1 MHTVVGKQR
10 EKITA
15 FTVIVSAKYS
25 ARFSARPRRFKGSN
39 FRKQPDA
46 MCCDKKRS
54 KRSELCRWK
63 TVLACVARCVLNNN
77 GAQYQQRADLSQP
90 IRQTCDAAT
99 SRLLYLFISI
109 KP

>member
-25 ARFSARPRRFKGSN
+25 ARFSIRPRCFKGSN

-54 KRSELCRWK
+54 KRSELCRWQ

-77 GAQYQQRADLSQP
+77 GA
-90 IRQTCDAAT
+90 
-99 SRLLYLFISI
+99 
-109 KP
+109 